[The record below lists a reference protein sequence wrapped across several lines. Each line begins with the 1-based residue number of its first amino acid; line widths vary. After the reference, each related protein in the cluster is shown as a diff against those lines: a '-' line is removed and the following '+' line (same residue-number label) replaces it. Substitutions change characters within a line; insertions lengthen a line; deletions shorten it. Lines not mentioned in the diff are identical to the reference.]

1 MLRIAEGFVSCP
13 LARCHGYGVAP
24 SHARQRSSGACC
36 NHPGLL
42 WCCFFFFKLDRT
54 FFFFISFPWK
64 QNSTDQ
70 ILNDDNPKQRLIH
83 HGGLKKR
90 HFDIIGKVNP
100 GIFITVLRL

>member
-1 MLRIAEGFVSCP
+1 MSMLRVAEGFVSCP

-24 SHARQRSSGACC
+24 SHARQRSSSACC

-42 WCCFFFFKLDRT
+42 LVLLFFFKLDRT
-54 FFFFISFPWK
+54 FFKISFPWK

-83 HGGLKKR
+83 HEGFKKKA
-90 HFDIIGKVNP
+90 F
-100 GIFITVLRL
+100 